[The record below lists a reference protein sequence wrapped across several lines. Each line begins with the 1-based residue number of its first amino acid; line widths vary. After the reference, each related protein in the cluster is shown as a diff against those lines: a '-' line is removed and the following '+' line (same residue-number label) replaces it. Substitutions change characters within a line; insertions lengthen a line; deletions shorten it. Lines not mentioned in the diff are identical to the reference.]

1 MRSLQHIHPSAAIA
15 HPESPTGYVKSPLCS
30 QCGNRMLVAF
40 IVPDKPGRERRTH
53 KCPVCGNIETV
64 ETAV

>member
-1 MRSLQHIHPSAAIA
+1 
-15 HPESPTGYVKSPLCS
+15 
-30 QCGNRMLVAF
+30 MLVAF